1 MSAVKKPGL
10 EKSSFASRLNKLDI
24 KLKQIKKKKF
34 GINKG
39 VQHAI
44 RYVNAFCL
52 VFRRLTR
59 KISLENL

>member
-1 MSAVKKPGL
+1 MSEAKKPSL
-10 EKSSFASRLNKLDI
+10 ERRSTGSRLNKFDI

-59 KISLENL
+59 EISLENF